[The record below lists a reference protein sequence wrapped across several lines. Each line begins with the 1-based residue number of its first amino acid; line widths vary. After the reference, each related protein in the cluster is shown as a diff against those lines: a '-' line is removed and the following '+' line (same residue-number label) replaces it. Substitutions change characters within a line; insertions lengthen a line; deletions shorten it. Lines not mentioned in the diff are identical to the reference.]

1 MLVEKQMDDFVN
13 SIKVDKMETDFEDV
27 TVSSLNHSSSSDI
40 GLVNKTE
47 ATDIGSVNQA
57 GTSRDDS
64 SKKNTTFIDSQ
75 LDSFF
80 TEDDEKAM
88 MESFEAT
95 NWTLIQSRN
104 ENNPSTRALT
114 VAVDRTDGST
124 DAAEISTKNGTVLS
138 RFIAS
143 DSKSNVEVEEVR
155 SESLKGKEK
164 KRKTKVVKT
173 EVVSFGFL
181 IPQSDISLGYVLVQ
195 CSNDSLTL

>member
-1 MLVEKQMDDFVN
+1 MDDFVN
-13 SIKVDKMETDFEDV
+13 SIKVDKMETDFEKEDV

-80 TEDDEKAM
+80 SEVDEKAM

-104 ENNPSTRALT
+104 ENNPSSRPSTAE
-114 VAVDRTDGST
+114 VDRTDGST

-143 DSKSNVEVEEVR
+143 DSKSNVEAGEVR

-181 IPQSDISLGYVLVQ
+181 IPQLDISLGYLVVQ
-195 CSNDSLTL
+195 FSNDHAINK